1 MNEDYD
7 IENLIFS
14 FYNSLTLS
22 FAELNGRYYG
32 GGVLELTPNEFKNLP
47 VPYMKVSEDE
57 FKSFVK
63 NFKEKSS
70 IKQVCERNDMA
81 ILKSIDSQIDLDTI
95 NKIYCIREKLY
106 LRRIKT
112 N

>member
-1 MNEDYD
+1 MKEDYD

-47 VPYMKVSEDE
+47 VPYMNVGVRE
-57 FKSFVK
+57 FNSFVK
-63 NFKEKSS
+63 NFKGKTS
-70 IKQVCERNDMA
+70 IKEICQKNDAA
-81 ILKSIDSQIDLDTI
+81 ILKSIDSNIDSDSI
-95 NKIYCIREKLY
+95 NKIYSIREKLY
-106 LRRIKT
+106 LRRNKM

>member
-1 MNEDYD
+1 MSQKFFRLLVSLM
-7 IENLIFS
+7 IA
-14 FYNSLTLS
+14 LTLS

-47 VPYMKVSEDE
+47 VPYVDVSVKD
-57 FKSFVK
+57 FNLFVK
-63 NFKEKSS
+63 NFKGKTS
-70 IKQVCERNDMA
+70 IKEICKSNDMT
-81 ILKSIDSQIDLDTI
+81 ILKSIDKNLDSDSI
-95 NKIYCIREKLY
+95 NKIYGIREKLY